1 MTMKVKNIKSYMRR
15 EKDMKNKFKSIIM
28 MLAITVLAFGLVSC
42 GEKKIEEG
50 NNSGVEAVTTY
61 PLTITDSNGKEVVIA
76 NEPKTVVSLGP
87 NVTEMVFSLDK
98 GDVLVGRTKYC
109 DYPEQALEVQEVGTL
124 TKPNLEL
131 IAEIK
136 PDLVVAST
144 HFKEEAQAK
153 LDELGIP
160 TIVLYS
166 EESFDGVY
174 SSIET
179 LGKILNASPKAGEVV
194 SGMKSK
200 VEEVSKKIEGLEGPS
215 MYYVVGFGEKD
226 STAGGDT
233 FIGEMIRMT
242 NGQNIADDSEG
253 WGYSK
258 EKIAEKNPEIIVL
271 SSRKDTKSTFT
282 TTDFYKDLD
291 AVKNDKVYEIDENK
305 LNRQGPR
312 LAEGLEDLA
321 KILHPEAFK

>member
-1 MTMKVKNIKSYMRR
+1 MKK
-15 EKDMKNKFKSIIM
+15 KFKSIIM
-28 MLAITVLAFGLVSC
+28 MLVVVMLAFGLVSC
-42 GEKKIEEG
+42 GEKKNEEG
-50 NNSGVEAVTTY
+50 NTNNSQELVTTY
-61 PLTITDSNGKEVVIA
+61 PLTITDTNGKEVVIEK
-76 NEPKTVVSLGP
+76 EPQTVISLGP
-87 NVTEMVFSLDK
+87 NVTEMIYSLDK
-98 GDVLVGRTKYC
+98 GDKLVGRTKYC
-109 DYPEQALEVQEVGTL
+109 DYPEQSLEVQEVGTL

-131 IAEIK
+131 IAEIN

-144 HFKEEAQAK
+144 HFTDEAQAK

-166 EESFDGVY
+166 EDSFEGVY
-174 SSIET
+174 NSIET
-179 LGKILNASPKAGEVV
+179 LGQILNASPKAEEVV
-194 SGMKSK
+194 TGMKEK
-200 VEEVSKKIEGLEGPS
+200 VAEVTKKVEGLEAPS

-233 FIGEMIRMT
+233 FIGEMIRMA

-271 SSRKDTKSTFT
+271 SKNYDSKATFT

-291 AVKNDKVYEIDENK
+291 AVKNDKVFEIDDNK

-321 KILHPEAFK
+321 KILHPDAFK

>member
-1 MTMKVKNIKSYMRR
+1 MKK
-15 EKDMKNKFKSIIM
+15 KFKSIIM
-28 MLAITVLAFGLVSC
+28 MSIVVMLVFGLVSC
-42 GEKKIEEG
+42 GEKKTEEG
-50 NNSGVEAVTTY
+50 NTNNAKEAVTTY
-61 PLTITDSNGKEVVIA
+61 PLTVTDSNGKEVVIES
-76 NEPKTVVSLGP
+76 EPKTVVSLGP
-87 NVTEMVFSLDK
+87 NVTEMIFALDK
-98 GDVLVGRTKYC
+98 GEVLVGRTKYC

-144 HFKEEAQAK
+144 HFKEEAKAK

-174 SSIET
+174 NSIET
-179 LGKILNASPKAGEVV
+179 LGEILNSSPKAEEVV
-194 SGMKSK
+194 AGMKEK
-200 VEEVSKKIEGLEGPS
+200 VAEVTKKVEGLEGPT

-233 FIGEMIRMT
+233 FIGEMIRMAK
-242 NGQNIADDSEG
+242 GQNIADDSQG

-258 EKIAEKNPEIIVL
+258 EMLAEKNPSIIVL
-271 SSRKDTKSTFT
+271 ADNNDTKATFES
-282 TTDFYKDLD
+282 TDFYKDLE
-291 AVKNDKVYEIDENK
+291 AVKSGNVYEIDQNL

-312 LAEGLEDLA
+312 LADGLEALA
-321 KILHPEAFK
+321 KILHPEAFN

>member
-1 MTMKVKNIKSYMRR
+1 MKK
-15 EKDMKNKFKSIIM
+15 KFKSIIM
-28 MLAITVLAFGLVSC
+28 MLVVVMLAFGLVSC
-42 GEKKIEEG
+42 GEKKNEERNT
-50 NNSGVEAVTTY
+50 NNSQELVTTY
-61 PLTITDSNGKEVVIA
+61 PLTITDTNGKEVVIEK
-76 NEPKTVVSLGP
+76 EPQTVISLGP
-87 NVTEMVFSLDK
+87 NVTEMIYSLDK
-98 GDVLVGRTKYC
+98 GDKLAGRTKYC

-131 IAEIK
+131 IAEIN

-144 HFKEEAQAK
+144 HFTDEAQAK

-166 EESFDGVY
+166 EDSFEGVY
-174 SSIET
+174 NSIET
-179 LGKILNASPKAGEVV
+179 LGQILNASPKAEEVV
-194 SGMKSK
+194 TGMKEK
-200 VEEVSKKIEGLEGPS
+200 VAEVTKKVEGLEGPT
-215 MYYVVGFGEKD
+215 MYYVVGFGEND

-233 FIGEMIRMT
+233 FIGEMIRMA

-271 SSRKDTKSTFT
+271 SKYYDSKATFT

-291 AVKNDKVYEIDENK
+291 AVKNDKVFEIDDNK

-312 LAEGLEDLA
+312 LAEGLEELA
-321 KILHPEAFK
+321 KILHPDAFK

>member
-1 MTMKVKNIKSYMRR
+1 MKK
-15 EKDMKNKFKSIIM
+15 KFKSIIM
-28 MLAITVLAFGLVSC
+28 MLIVAMLAFGLVSC
-42 GEKKIEEG
+42 GEKKTEEENT
-50 NNSGVEAVTTY
+50 NNVQETVTTY
-61 PLTITDSNGKEVVIA
+61 PLTITDTNGKEIVIEK
-76 NEPKTVVSLGP
+76 EPQTVVSLGP
-87 NVTEMVFSLDK
+87 NVTEMIYSLDK
-98 GDVLVGRTKYC
+98 GDKLAGRTKYC

-166 EESFDGVY
+166 EDSFDGVY
-174 SSIET
+174 KSIET
-179 LGKILNASPKAGEVV
+179 LGQILNASPKAGEVV
-194 SGMKSK
+194 AGMKDK
-200 VEEVSKKIEGLEGPS
+200 VAEVTKKVEGLEVPS

-226 STAGGDT
+226 STAGGNT
-233 FIGEMIRMT
+233 FIGEMIRMA
-242 NGQNIADDSEG
+242 NGKNIADDSEG
-253 WGYSK
+253 WSYSK
-258 EKIAEKNPEIIVL
+258 EKLAEKNPEMIVL
-271 SSRKDTKSTFT
+271 SKYYDTKVTFT

-291 AVKNDKVYEIDENK
+291 AVKNDKVYEIDENM

-312 LAEGLEDLA
+312 LADGLEALA
-321 KILHPEAFK
+321 KILHPEAFN

>member
-1 MTMKVKNIKSYMRR
+1 MKK
-15 EKDMKNKFKSIIM
+15 KFKSIIM
-28 MLAITVLAFGLVSC
+28 MLIVAMLAFGLVSC
-42 GEKKIEEG
+42 GEKKTEEENT
-50 NNSGVEAVTTY
+50 NNVQETVTTY
-61 PLTITDSNGKEVVIA
+61 PLTITDTNGKEIVIEK
-76 NEPKTVVSLGP
+76 EPQTVVSLGP
-87 NVTEMVFSLDK
+87 NVTEMIYSLDK
-98 GDVLVGRTKYC
+98 GDKLAGRTKYC

-166 EESFDGVY
+166 EDSFDGVY
-174 SSIET
+174 KSIQT
-179 LGKILNASPKAGEVV
+179 LGQILNASPKAGEVV
-194 SGMKSK
+194 AGMKDK
-200 VEEVSKKIEGLEGPS
+200 VAEVTKKVEGLEAPS

-226 STAGGDT
+226 STAGGNT
-233 FIGEMIRMT
+233 FIGEMIRMA
-242 NGQNIADDSEG
+242 NGKNIADDSEG
-253 WGYSK
+253 WSYSK
-258 EKIAEKNPEIIVL
+258 EKLAEKNPEMIVL
-271 SSRKDTKSTFT
+271 SKYYDTKVTFT

-291 AVKNDKVYEIDENK
+291 AVKNDKVYEIDENM

-312 LAEGLEDLA
+312 LADGLEALA
-321 KILHPEAFK
+321 KILHPEAFN